1 MYSMKVAIY
10 GQTYQDNAIE
20 YLVELLDELKKVSAE
35 VFIEKDFFELY
46 STLENAISYQTFTIK
61 KGLNSTFD
69 MFVSFG
75 GDGTILRAT
84 TFVRDLGIPIVGVNT
99 GRLGFLSTFKKEDVR
114 KVVQEFKEGAYTV
127 VERSLVQ
134 LRTKKLD
141 IEFGDLNFA
150 LNEITVSRKDTTSM
164 ITVET
169 YLNNEYL
176 TSYWAD
182 GLIISTPTGST
193 GYSLSCG
200 GPVIVP
206 TAKSLVLTPI
216 APHNL
221 NARPLVISDDTVIR
235 LKVSG
240 REENHLVSLDSR
252 IASLENGEEITISK
266 APFTIKMI
274 EYTSESFL
282 KTLRN
287 KLLWGEDRR
296 N

>member
-1 MYSMKVAIY
+1 MKVAIY
-10 GQTYQDNAIE
+10 GQTYQETTAGF
-20 YLVELLDELKKVSAE
+20 VAELLEELVQASAE
-35 VFIEKDFFELY
+35 VSIEDGFRNFLSPTIDLKGY
-46 STLENAISYQTFTIK
+46 ATFTLAE
-61 KGLNSTFD
+61 GLDGTFD

-75 GDGTILRAT
+75 GDGSILRAT
-84 TFVRDLGIPIVGVNT
+84 TYVKDLGIPIVGVNT

-114 KVVQEFKEGAYTV
+114 KVVREFLKGDYRIL
-127 VERSLVQ
+127 ERSLVAVSS
-134 LRTKKLD
+134 D
-141 IEFGDLNFA
+141 PAIPEFAELNFA

-169 YLNNEYL
+169 HLDGEYL

-182 GLIISTPTGST
+182 GLIVSTPTGST

-221 NARPLVISDDTVIR
+221 NARPLVISDETVIR
-235 LKVSG
+235 LRVSG
-240 REENHLVSLDSR
+240 REENHLISLDSR
-252 IASLENGEEITISK
+252 IASVENGKEITVQK
-266 APFTIKMI
+266 TDFTIKMI

>member
-1 MYSMKVAIY
+1 MKVAIY
-10 GQTYQDNAIE
+10 GQTYQDNALAYVI
-20 YLVELLDELKKVSAE
+20 ELLDELQNENAE
-35 VFIEKDFFELY
+35 IAIEKDFYELLGQHY
-46 STLENAISYQTFTIK
+46 KVADYNVFTEAV
-61 KGLNSTFD
+61 GLDDSFD

-84 TFVRDLGIPIVGVNT
+84 TYVRDTGIPIVGVNT

-114 KVVQEFKEGAYTV
+114 KVVQEFVKGDYAI
-127 VERSLVQ
+127 VERSLVEVNA
-134 LRTKKLD
+134 D
-141 IEFGDLNFA
+141 SEIEKFGALNFA
-150 LNEITVSRKDTTSM
+150 LNEVTVSRKDTTSM

-169 YLNNEYL
+169 YLNDEYL

-221 NARPLVISDDTVIR
+221 NARPLVISDDTIIR

-252 IASLENGEEITISK
+252 IASVENGKELKINK
-266 APFTIKMI
+266 ARFTIKLI

-287 KLLWGEDRR
+287 KLLWGEDKR

>member
-1 MYSMKVAIY
+1 MKVAIY
-10 GQTYQDNAIE
+10 GQTYQDNTLDYVGELINELEKESATISIE
-20 YLVELLDELKKVSAE
+20 VNFNTHLSKKLNVSNCQIFNESVGLDS
-35 VFIEKDFFELY
+35 
-46 STLENAISYQTFTIK
+46 S
-61 KGLNSTFD
+61 FD
-69 MFVSFG
+69 MFISFG

-84 TFVRDLGIPIVGVNT
+84 TYVRDLGIPIVGVNT

-114 KVVQEFKEGAYTV
+114 KLVQEFVQGAYTI
-127 VERSLVQ
+127 VERSLVEVNAG
-134 LRTKKLD
+134 TKAD
-141 IEFGDLNFA
+141 VIGDLNFA

-169 YLNNEYL
+169 YLNGEYL

-182 GLIISTPTGST
+182 GLIVSTPTGST

-221 NARPLVISDDTVIR
+221 NARPLVISDDTIIR

-240 REENHLVSLDSR
+240 REDHHLVSLDSR
-252 IASLENGEEITISK
+252 IATLENGTEIEIRK
-266 APFTIKMI
+266 ADFTIKMI

-282 KTLRN
+282 KSLCN
-287 KLLWGEDRR
+287 KLLWGEDKR

>member
-1 MYSMKVAIY
+1 MKVAIY
-10 GQTYQDNAIE
+10 GQTYSDNSVV
-20 YLVELLDELKKVSAE
+20 YVSELLDELRTVSAQVYVE
-35 VFIEKDFFELY
+35 EAFYEMLSSKESI
-46 STLENAISYQTFTIK
+46 ASYKTFTEAA
-61 KGLNSTFD
+61 GLDTSFD
-69 MFVSFG
+69 MFISFG
-75 GDGTILRAT
+75 GDGTILRAI
-84 TFVRDLGIPIVGVNT
+84 TFVKDLGIPIIGVNT
-99 GRLGFLSTFKKEDVR
+99 GRLGFLSTTKKEDVR
-114 KVVQEFKEGAYTV
+114 KVVKEFVNGDYRI
-127 VERSLVQ
+127 VERSLVEICA
-134 LRTKKLD
+134 D
-141 IEFGDLNFA
+141 SEIEEFGDVNYA
-150 LNEITVSRKDTTSM
+150 LNEITISRKDTTSM

-169 YLNNEYL
+169 YLNDEYL

-182 GLIISTPTGST
+182 GLIVATPTGST

-200 GPVIVP
+200 GPVIAP
-206 TAKSLVLTPI
+206 SAKSLILTPI

-221 NARPLVISDDTVIR
+221 NARPLVISDDTIIR

-252 IASLENGEEITISK
+252 IATVENGREIILQK
-266 APFTIKMI
+266 ADFNIKMI